1 MLLKLEWCM
10 SKFCF
15 CNLSSLEE
23 TYEALRTF
31 EVLGIEKQPDIRAA
45 SCASV
50 VDTLSSSSS
59 ALKDLFQALRVNG
72 ILKCELN
79 KKALAVCL
87 NLMNFS
93 SILIDTSLNAY
104 IHFSFASLALSLSR
118 A

>member
-1 MLLKLEWCM
+1 M
-10 SKFCF
+10 SECCF
-15 CNLSSLEE
+15 CDLSSLEE

-59 ALKDLFQALRVNG
+59 ALNDLFQALRVNG

-87 NLMNFS
+87 NLKFS
-93 SILIDTSLNAY
+93 DILIENQFKCIIFTFLLLLLLC
-104 IHFSFASLALSLSR
+104 FSQGHSPKT
-118 A
+118 